1 MKKYFIRAAK
11 YFIYLT
17 AMWALVLSIMF
28 ATGYV
33 NVDVSSLS
41 ELMKSTN
48 VYVLIVVVLAF
59 SGLYPKYGYINKQV
73 PRINNKQKLEEELYR
88 IGIIKVKE
96 EGNKTYYRY
105 KSTSRRLLVRFEDM
119 IIIEYRDDCAII
131 DSNRV
136 MASRIWPK
144 IEYVTLN

>member
-73 PRINNKQKLEEELYR
+73 PRINNKQKLEE
-88 IGIIKVKE
+88 IGRAHV
-96 EGNKTYYRY
+96 
-105 KSTSRRLLVRFEDM
+105 
-119 IIIEYRDDCAII
+119 
-131 DSNRV
+131 
-136 MASRIWPK
+136 
-144 IEYVTLN
+144 